1 MALLPNTTV
10 SNVPTDVPVVA
21 VPAALVDA
29 IQNNMET
36 TFGAYLVCTCL
47 GCM

>member
-1 MALLPNTTV
+1 MALLPNTTT
-10 SNVPTDVPVVA
+10 SNVPTDVVA

-29 IQNNMET
+29 IQDNMET